1 MDRQMAED
9 GQRHTNIHSLFQNW
23 HIKTLDIQ
31 LQSECD
37 IILTPKN
44 HSWVRPW
51 NIMLWNR
58 SLLSYMIIFQ
68 ILKSSGRWLPR
79 SECIKLLHKTL
90 K

>member
-1 MDRQMAED
+1 MAED

-44 HSWVRPW
+44 HS
-51 NIMLWNR
+51 
-58 SLLSYMIIFQ
+58 
-68 ILKSSGRWLPR
+68 
-79 SECIKLLHKTL
+79 
-90 K
+90 